1 MESSQIQIRPL
12 AWLELADFLTLRK
25 EIESEAEH
33 LAVSQ
38 GERRE
43 TVLHVAA
50 KMLLTGERTSTL
62 VAVENGKLVGYLN
75 TIFAKFRKLRG
86 NAYITMAVR
95 DSHRGLG
102 IGTRLLKAAEDFA
115 RSRNARRIEL
125 EVFGKNKGAIKL
137 YERLGYEHEG
147 LKKNAVQAS
156 DGPDDILFMAKTLV

>member
-1 MESSQIQIRPL
+1 MSSSVVIRPL
-12 AWLELADFLTLRK
+12 EWLELPRYMNLRK
-25 EIESEAEH
+25 SIEDEAEH
-33 LAVSQ
+33 LVVSR
-38 GERRE
+38 GERKE
-43 TVLHVAA
+43 TIIHVAA
-50 KMLLTGERTSTL
+50 KMILTGERTRTL

-102 IGTRLLKAAEDFA
+102 VGTRLLKAAEDFA

-147 LKKNAVQAS
+147 RKKNAVQSS